1 MKYFIC
7 IIILLYLQSCQER
20 IVNRQNNQ
28 IKIDISQSIPIN
40 LELFCSK
47 IELIPL
53 ETTTESLLT
62 SPGRI
67 IYHNNYY
74 YIRDQTQHVLFK
86 FDEHG
91 KFCAS
96 TKNLKGEG
104 PGKYLSLIEFDLLP
118 DNNNYFALLDG
129 PGYKIHFID
138 TGFNYKSHINLSD
151 ELLPI
156 GRFKYAGDS
165 TFMFYRDL
173 KKQGT
178 SYLSY
183 MHIGSG
189 NIYHYKMPENN
200 GHVLFSSAGD
210 HFIRVN
216 DKLCFNFKNG
226 ANDIFIIDPEGQG
239 LSKYLNIDFGKYNID
254 PKKIEHGAS
263 RKESV
268 ERNAKIFA
276 ALYSFQETNDYWI
289 THFRFTDLFYIS
301 IANKSSNKSKTYMME
316 PGTKG
321 QLQPPFMS
329 DDNVVY
335 TIGEAMYIDYLVLE
349 KLLTED
355 SHRILQSINPEDN
368 HVIIKYTLKLL

>member
-1 MKYFIC
+1 MKTLY
-7 IIILLYLQSCQER
+7 IIILACFISCKTEMANEKPLTQ
-20 IVNRQNNQ
+20 VS
-28 IKIDISQSIPIN
+28 IDLSTANPIN
-40 LELFCSK
+40 LELICSQ

-53 ETTTESLLT
+53 ETTKESLIS

-67 IYHNNYY
+67 ILYNNHF
-74 YIRDQTQHVLFK
+74 YIRDRVQHILFK
-86 FDEHG
+86 FDVNG
-91 KFCAS
+91 RFCLS
-96 TKNLKGEG
+96 SKNLKGEG

-183 MHIGSG
+183 LHIGSG
-189 NIYHYKMPENN
+189 IIYHYKMPENN

-226 ANDIFIIDPEGQG
+226 TNDIFIIDPEGQG

-268 ERNAKIFA
+268 ERNANKFA
-276 ALYSFQETNDYWI
+276 ALYNFQETDDYFVI
-289 THFRFTDLFYIS
+289 HFLFDDIFNVS
-301 IANKSSNKSKTYMME
+301 LVEKDSNKTDTYIMK

-321 QLQPPFMS
+321 QLPPPFMA
-329 DDNVVY
+329 DNNTLF
-335 TIGEAMYIDYLVLE
+335 TISEAMYVKYYISE
-349 KLLTED
+349 KLLSED
-355 SHRILQSINPEDN
+355 SQRLLQNIDQEDN
-368 HVIIKYTLKLL
+368 HVIIKYTLK